1 MIPLKTLHLDTT
13 EDTTLALLKINAN
26 FNLNYATVGEENGP
40 VPKKLLLRQKANIEN
55 GPPRKKVHLRK
66 LKDGKVTWELEL
78 DNSANVTCFTK
89 FINVVDLKLV
99 PAFFPFSP
107 KACA

>member
-78 DNSANVTCFTK
+78 DNSANVTCFIKNLSMLWT
-89 FINVVDLKLV
+89 
-99 PAFFPFSP
+99 
-107 KACA
+107 